1 MFRSAPV
8 LPFRLTVVNCVP
20 WKEEDFSPLL
30 EYYLEEV
37 AEDMEWQEKEEEI
50 QQQKQEQQQEQPQQ
64 PKKRKNYHSR
74 VLSCLRQLFTT
85 ATTKFT
91 SSFASPRDLESFVK
105 FNAMFQQLLNQKHV
119 GEKEKED
126 QLIIAI
132 EELDDSAEFVATLRE
147 ELDGM
152 KPILE
157 RKNKNADTMMKEAK
171 TKRKELQT
179 QMNNVKMEEMVV
191 ENTITEIK
199 QLESSCKQQL
209 ALAMPPLEKAVR
221 VIKSLKK
228 SDLDEVK
235 SMKNPPG
242 KVKMTMEVICL
253 MLGKLKVIGWKI
265 CLWFVYDC
273 VWLCMIVIVCDC
285 LFLCHYL

>member
-1 MFRSAPV
+1 MFRPAPV

-37 AEDMEWQEKEEEI
+37 AEDMEWQEKEEETQ
-50 QQQKQEQQQEQPQQ
+50 QQQKKQQEKPQQ

-85 ATTKFT
+85 TTTRST

-285 LFLCHYL
+285 L

>member
-1 MFRSAPV
+1 MFRPAPV

-37 AEDMEWQEKEEEI
+37 AEDMEWQEKEEETQ
-50 QQQKQEQQQEQPQQ
+50 QQQKKQQEKPQQ

-85 ATTKFT
+85 TTTSST

-273 VWLCMIVIVCDC
+273 V
-285 LFLCHYL
+285 